1 MGWQVN
7 TYSSAK
13 DARTS
18 ASSALAARL
27 LEYKMSSIPVLLLF
41 SGGSAMTFLDEAQR
55 DVFGNYLTISVLDE
69 RFSTDITVHN
79 FAQFTKT
86 EFYKKAR
93 RAGAVF
99 IDTRVRAETQEEL
112 AERFAKELHA
122 WKNKNTTGAVVATMG
137 IGRDGHT
144 AGILPFPENY
154 AQFQKLFENPDTW
167 VASYNAGSKNRYPN
181 RITVTLPFL
190 RKHVTHAYVFIEGA
204 EKKVALEHVLAKEGQ
219 LSKTPARIL
228 REMRNVE
235 LYQAVSCNPSWVSK
249 NIENTACGKS
259 GRV

>member
-7 TYSSAK
+7 TYSRAT
-13 DARTS
+13 DARIS
-18 ASSALAARL
+18 AGSALAKRL
-27 LEYKMSSIPVLLLF
+27 LEYKMTNTPVLLLF
-41 SGGSAMTFLDEAQR
+41 SGGSAMTFLDEIR
-55 DVFGNYLTISVLDE
+55 KDVFGNYLTISVLDE
-69 RFSTDITVHN
+69 RFSANTTVNN

-86 EFYKKAR
+86 EFYKKACK
-93 RAGAVF
+93 AGAAF

-122 WKNKNTTGAVVATMG
+122 WKNKNIPGTVVATMG

-154 AQFQKLFENPDTW
+154 AQFQNLFENPNTW
-167 VASYNAGSKNRYPN
+167 IASYNAGNKNRYPN

-190 RKHVTHAYVFIEGA
+190 RKYVTYAYVFMEGA
-204 EKKVALEHVLAKEGQ
+204 EKKAALEHVLAKEGN

-228 REMRNVE
+228 REMKNVE
-235 LYQAVSCNPSWVSK
+235 LYHAVSFLP
-249 NIENTACGKS
+249 
-259 GRV
+259 